1 MRVSVSACAALLI
14 AALGSTA
21 NAEPYPF
28 EGTWDC
34 QVAIFSFSGLI
45 YNNGSEN
52 MDITDVAAEG
62 DGYVLTF
69 ADDYQLSVAV
79 NPDGTLAWFSPASG
93 DAFTCNPV
101 K

>member
-1 MRVSVSACAALLI
+1 MRSLFSVVAALFAATGS
-14 AALGSTA
+14 AAL
-21 NAEPYPF
+21 AETYPF

-34 QVAIFSFSGLI
+34 QVAIFSFSGMI

-52 MDITDVAAEG
+52 MDITDVAADG

-69 ADDYQLSVAV
+69 ADDYQLSVSV

-93 DAFTCNPV
+93 DAFTCTPV

>member
-1 MRVSVSACAALLI
+1 MVRYFLTSFAFLALSAPAF
-14 AALGSTA
+14 
-21 NAEPYPF
+21 AESYPF

-34 QVAIFSFSGLI
+34 GVAIFSFTSEI

-52 MDITDVAAEG
+52 MQITDVAAENT
-62 DGYVLTF
+62 GYVLTF
-69 ADDYQLSVAV
+69 SDDYQLSVVV
-79 NPDGTLAWFSPASG
+79 NGDGTLAWFSPASG